1 MYPKLPR
8 PAFDGQKI
16 IFGDRDTKYPLSLML
31 LTDSMSRL
39 AGCQFSNCF
48 KTSHSILSR
57 MPLNENAYVGEMLF
71 AFIAEYLLRPETA
84 FGGSFQ
90 ISLPHHPVVIFETKN
105 KSKLYKRKEENNY

>member
-16 IFGDRDTKYPLSLML
+16 VFGDRDTKYPLSLML

-48 KTSHSILSR
+48 TTSHSILSR
-57 MPLNENAYVGEMLF
+57 MPLDEIANVSEMLF

-90 ISLPHHPVVIFETKN
+90 IPLPYRPVVIFETK
-105 KSKLYKRKEENNY
+105 K